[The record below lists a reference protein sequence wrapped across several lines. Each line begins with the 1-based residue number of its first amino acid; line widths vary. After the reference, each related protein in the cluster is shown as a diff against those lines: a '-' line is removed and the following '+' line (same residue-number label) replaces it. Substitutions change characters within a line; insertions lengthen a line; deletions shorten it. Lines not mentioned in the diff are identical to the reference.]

1 MTEILLRLLADGGSE
16 WIETDGVVAS
26 GWPLPQPGQRTVV
39 LVPAEEVLLLEVV
52 RGAGNER
59 QWAQALPFVVEEQ
72 LVSPIESQHVAWT
85 RGVHDER
92 IRVAVVARTR
102 LEAWLAQL
110 RAAGIEPDVL
120 LPETLA
126 LPWRAERPAL
136 LVDGDR
142 CLLRIGESGALSGE
156 ADEVAAVV
164 QCMEALPGVDAWL
177 VGKGRSPLPVLE
189 EQIVAH
195 ALHAFVVPDL
205 VLNLLQGDY
214 APRGRAQGLV
224 RNWRWAAA
232 LAGIALLLTL
242 LHPLLD
248 RHKLVGKI
256 AAQRAEMEQL
266 YRRVVPQ
273 ASVVDDPAR
282 RLQSAL
288 AARGLGRGDGV
299 VSLLAQAAPAL
310 AADGSLALDSFEF
323 RERRLEL
330 IVQAGSVADLD
341 ALRQRLTHAGLT
353 AEIAGTTP
361 GTRGVQGRLRI
372 GAGP

>member
-1 MTEILLRLLADGGSE
+1 MSEVLLRLLADGGSE
-16 WIETDGVVAS
+16 WIDTDGVVAS

-39 LVPAEEVLLLEVV
+39 LVPAEDVLLLEVA

-59 QWAQALPFVVEEQ
+59 QWAQALPFVIEEQ
-72 LVSPIESQHVAWT
+72 LVSPVESQHVAWA
-85 RGVHDER
+85 RGVHDAR

-102 LEAWLAQL
+102 LEAWLTQL
-110 RAAGIEPDVL
+110 RAAGIEPDML

-126 LPWRAERPAL
+126 LPWQPDRPVL
-136 LVDGDR
+136 RVDGER
-142 CLLRIGESGALSGE
+142 CLLRIGESSALSGDAGE
-156 ADEVAAVV
+156 IAAFV
-164 QCMEALPGVDAWL
+164 QCTETLPGVDAWL
-177 VGKGRSPLPVLE
+177 VGDGYSPLPV
-189 EQIVAH
+189 QDQRIVAH
-195 ALHAFVVPDL
+195 ALHAFVVPDTS
-205 VLNLLQGDY
+205 LNLLQGDY
-214 APRGRAQGLV
+214 APRGRAQGLA
-224 RNWRWAAA
+224 RHWRWAAA
-232 LAGIALLLTL
+232 LAGIALLLAL

-248 RHKLVGKI
+248 RHKLAGKV
-256 AAQRAEMEQL
+256 AAQQAEMEQL
-266 YRRVVPQ
+266 YRRAVPQ
-273 ASVVDDPAR
+273 ANVVDDPAR

-288 AARGLGRGDGV
+288 AARGLGRGEGV
-299 VSLLAQAAPAL
+299 ISLLAQAAPAL

-341 ALRQRLTHAGLT
+341 ALRQRLAHAGLT

>member
-1 MTEILLRLLADGGSE
+1 MTDLLLRLLGDGGSE
-16 WIETDGVVAS
+16 WIDIDGVVAS
-26 GWPLPQPGQRTVV
+26 GWPPPRPGQRTVV

-59 QWAQALPFVVEEQ
+59 QWTQALPFVVEEQ
-72 LVSPIESQHVAWT
+72 LVSPVESQHVAWA
-85 RGVHDER
+85 RGIDDEHVN
-92 IRVAVVARTR
+92 VAVVARAR

-126 LPWRAERPAL
+126 LPWQPDRPVL
-136 LVDGDR
+136 LVDGGR
-142 CLLRIGESGALSGE
+142 CLLRIGESGALGGE
-156 ADEVAAVV
+156 AGEIAAFV
-164 QCMEALPGVDAWL
+164 QCMDTLPGVDAWR
-177 VGKGRSPLPVLE
+177 VGDSHSPLPTQDQRL
-189 EQIVAH
+189 VAH
-195 ALHAFVVPDL
+195 ALQAFVVPDV

-214 APRGRAQGLV
+214 APRSRADGLA
-224 RNWRWAAA
+224 RDWRWAAV
-232 LAGIALLLTL
+232 LAGIALFLAL

-248 RHKLVGKI
+248 RHKLAGKV
-256 AAQRAEMEQL
+256 AAQQAEMEQL
-266 YRRVVPQ
+266 YRHAVPQ

-288 AARGLGRGDGV
+288 AARGLGRGEGV
-299 VSLLAQAAPAL
+299 ISLLARAAPAI

-330 IVQAGSVADLD
+330 IVQAANVADLD
-341 ALRQRLTHAGLT
+341 ALRQRLAHAGLT